1 MTAIPSWELAQIAAD
16 LAALFDKTAN
26 IKRLT
31 KQDDGY
37 GHKKGTY
44 NTVGSQSA
52 VACALVTPQGSYL
65 TELAA
70 KLTDVSAYTLL
81 VPLGTDIAHA
91 DHVTIASE
99 TYTVQTVLG
108 PESNQCVIRALVS
121 IAR

>member
-1 MTAIPSWELAQIAAD
+1 MAIPAWELSQIAAD

-26 IKRLT
+26 IKRLS

-37 GHKKGTY
+37 GHKKGSY
-44 NTVGSQSA
+44 NTVGSQSS
-52 VACALVTPQGSYL
+52 VACALTLPTGSYM

-81 VPLGTDIAHA
+81 LPVGTDIAHA
-91 DHVTIASE
+91 DHIVIGSE
-99 TYTVQTVLG
+99 TYTVQNVMT